1 MENLFCK
8 YYENG
13 QITVE
18 DRNGNSLGFRHID
31 HTAINKD
38 HLDMLNGVFEQRYT
52 VMAILHL
59 PDKSPH
65 TIPTMNLITGLLL
78 KLNIKEYANVYIT
91 PSGMITYLKLP
102 PSDSRVIKFF
112 DSFVVVMAVPEQG
125 RNELC
130 KCLSGKKYKNCCMN
144 LASK

>member
-18 DRNGNSLGFRHID
+18 DRNGNSLGFRHTD

-38 HLDMLNGVFEQRYT
+38 HLDMLNGIFEQRYT

-65 TIPTMNLITGLLL
+65 TIPTMNAMTELLL
-78 KLNIKEYANVYIT
+78 KLKIKEYANVYMT
-91 PSGMITYLKLP
+91 PNGMITYLKLP
-102 PSDSRVIKFF
+102 PTDSRVIKYF

-125 RNELC
+125 RNEPC

-144 LASK
+144 FAIK

>member
-52 VMAILHL
+52 VMA
-59 PDKSPH
+59 
-65 TIPTMNLITGLLL
+65 
-78 KLNIKEYANVYIT
+78 
-91 PSGMITYLKLP
+91 
-102 PSDSRVIKFF
+102 
-112 DSFVVVMAVPEQG
+112 VPEQG